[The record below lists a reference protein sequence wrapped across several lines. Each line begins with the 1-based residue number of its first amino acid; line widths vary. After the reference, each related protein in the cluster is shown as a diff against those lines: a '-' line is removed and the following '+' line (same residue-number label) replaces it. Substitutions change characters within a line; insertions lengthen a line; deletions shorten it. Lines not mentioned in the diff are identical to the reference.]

1 MVTGKNRCLHVCL
14 NSISIGLNVIIVD
27 FLMFK
32 RLRTISLLYEL
43 VNLFFSGDFNFNH
56 SDFLTNYVSTRY
68 RYMRLLS
75 DV

>member
-43 VNLFFSGDFNFNH
+43 VNLRDSYLVFSGDFNFNH
-56 SDFLTNYVSTRY
+56 SDFLTLI
-68 RYMRLLS
+68 MC
-75 DV
+75 